1 MAERAVSAGK
11 KTRGVRMDGPG
22 PCSGTLRSEKKRP
35 GLPGPGAVARRR
47 KVWYSDLGA
56 ARQQRSALPLEGS
69 FFAL

>member
-56 ARQQRSALPLEGS
+56 ASKRQAVGPRQGAASVP
-69 FFAL
+69 